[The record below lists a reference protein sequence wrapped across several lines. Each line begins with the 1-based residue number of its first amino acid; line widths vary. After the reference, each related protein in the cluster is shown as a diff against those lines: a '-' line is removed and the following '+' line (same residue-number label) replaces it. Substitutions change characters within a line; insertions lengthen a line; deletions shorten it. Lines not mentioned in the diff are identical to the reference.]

1 VLGTTKRELTECM
14 RVRSL
19 GYCAASCGNC
29 LPTFRDNVS
38 VPSSRV
44 KSPRRKESQQ
54 RVAQNVYGKVR
65 GGGGWG

>member
-1 VLGTTKRELTECM
+1 MGALILGFRRNVGEICAL
-14 RVRSL
+14 L

-44 KSPRRKESQQ
+44 KSPRRK
-54 RVAQNVYGKVR
+54 RR
-65 GGGGWG
+65 